1 MRDVM
6 QEGREATGKVVEQV
20 LELFWH
26 AIHRR
31 SID

>member
-1 MRDVM
+1 MEGRK
-6 QEGREATGKVVEQV
+6 GREATGKVVEEV
-20 LELFWH
+20 LEWFWH